1 MTGFE
6 PRTSDV
12 GSNRSSNGATTTA
25 QRVKSFLL
33 AVVVL
38 QFGRAVASDIWNY
51 IKLYWNDEN
60 KKKLKFGM
68 ARYEKRVLAHTS

>member
-12 GSNRSSNGATTTA
+12 GSKRSSNGATTTA

-51 IKLYWNDEN
+51 IKLY
-60 KKKLKFGM
+60 
-68 ARYEKRVLAHTS
+68 

>member
-51 IKLYWNDEN
+51 IKLD
-60 KKKLKFGM
+60 
-68 ARYEKRVLAHTS
+68 